1 MKVYPLHQIDFYK
14 SDHRNQYPKGA
25 ELVHSNFTPR
35 SDKHA
40 PVVPGVDRRVVVA
53 GLQYFLEWMLQDV
66 WVNGFFRQPK
76 DKVVARYA
84 RRLNNALA
92 ASEPITFEHIEQL
105 HDLGYLPLSFRA
117 IDEGEAVKA
126 GTPTVL
132 VETTILDAKF
142 AWLTNYFETIFS
154 NMNWKISN
162 SSTTAYK
169 YKQLLTRYALET
181 GCDPINVQFQAH
193 DFSFRGMNG
202 PQDAAMSGLGH
213 LFSFWGTDT
222 IPAIDLAEDYYGA
235 NSDKEPVGMSV
246 AATEHSV
253 MCMGGCKPGEE
264 FNTFKRLITEVYPK
278 GYVSIVS
285 DTWDYWQVLT
295 DYMPRLKETILARKG
310 GKFGDRVV
318 LRPDSGDP
326 VKIICGDPNAVPDT
340 PRFKGS
346 IELLWETFGGTITKN
361 GFKLLD
367 PHIGL
372 IYGDGITLDRAYR
385 ILEGLK
391 QKGFASGNVV
401 FGVGSYTYTYTTRD
415 TYGYAI
421 KATAGQI
428 NGQEVQIFK
437 DPKTDGE
444 VGGMKKSARGY
455 VAVFKDANGEW
466 TWQDGLTRAQWLE
479 KNQMKEIFRDGVL
492 LLPTTLAEIRGRI
505 DANVQRALREN
516 HPHLFEKA

>member
-14 SDHRNQYPKGA
+14 SDHRSQYPEDA

-40 PVVPGVDRRVVVA
+40 PRVPGVDNRIIVA
-53 GLQYFLEWMLQDV
+53 GTQYFIMWMLQDV

-76 DKVVARYA
+76 DKVIARYA
-84 RRLNNALA
+84 RRLNNALG
-92 ASEPITFEHIEQL
+92 ASKKVTLEHVEAL
-105 HDLGYLPLSFRA
+105 HDLGFLPISIRA
-117 IDEGEAVKA
+117 LNEGEAVKA
-126 GTPTVL
+126 GVPTVF
-132 VETTILDAKF
+132 VETTILDKKF
-142 AWLTNYFETIFS
+142 NWLTNYFETIFS
-154 NMNWKISN
+154 NMNWKPST
-162 SSTTAYK
+162 SATTAYK
-169 YKQLLTRYALET
+169 YKQLLARYAKET
-181 GCDPINVQFQAH
+181 GYVGGIQFQAH

-202 PQDAAMSGLGH
+202 PHDAAMSGIGH

-222 IPAIDLAEDYYGA
+222 VPAIDLLEDYYGA
-235 NSDKEPVGMSV
+235 DSDKEPVGMSV

-264 FNTFKRLITEVYPK
+264 FNTFKRLITEVYPN
-278 GYVSIVS
+278 GFVSIVS

-295 DYMPRLKETILARKG
+295 DYLPRLKPEIMARNG
-310 GKFGDRVV
+310 GAFGDRVV
-318 LRPDSGDP
+318 IRPDSGDP
-326 VKIICGDPNAVPDT
+326 VKIIVGDPDAVPGT
-340 PRFKGS
+340 PQFKGS
-346 IELLWETFGGTITKN
+346 IELLWETFGGTLTEK
-361 GFKLLD
+361 GYKLLD

-428 NGQEVQIFK
+428 GGQEVQIFK
-437 DPKTDGE
+437 DPKTDGT
-444 VGGMKKSARGY
+444 VGGMKKSAKGY
-455 VAVFKDANGEW
+455 VAVTRNGDGEW
-466 TWQDGLTRAQWLE
+466 VAKDGYTRAEWLDRNE
-479 KNQMKEIFRDGVL
+479 MPEIFRDGVL
-492 LLPTTLAEIRGRI
+492 LLPTTLAEIRARI
-505 DANVQRALREN
+505 DKNVERALKEQER
-516 HPHLFEKA
+516 LTA